1 MFKAAEA
8 ARKQRCELAAL
19 EVFEAGK
26 TWSEADGDV
35 CEAIDFLE
43 YYGRE
48 MIRLGTPRRMGRAP
62 GEASYLFYEPR
73 GVATVI
79 APWNLPLAISM
90 GMVSAAIVT
99 GNAVIYK
106 PSSDTPIT
114 GYMVS
119 KLFQEAGLPSGVLNY
134 LLARTWR

>member
-1 MFKAAEA
+1 M
-8 ARKQRCELAAL
+8 
-19 EVFEAGK
+19 V
-26 TWSEADGDV
+26 
-35 CEAIDFLE
+35 
-43 YYGRE
+43 
-48 MIRLGTPRRMGRAP
+48 RAP
-62 GEASYLFYEPR
+62 GEASHLFYEPR

-79 APWNLPLAISM
+79 APWNFPLAISM

-119 KLFQEAGLPSGVLNY
+119 KLFQEAGLPARRSE